1 MMKVRLGAAMMVA
14 AIVAVGSGFFL
25 LASIDAAAAQNGQTN
40 RARAPHVFHM
50 KGAFRNTTKNLI
62 DHGGPVLP
70 TSHVYAVYWG
80 LSGFPSDVQSGLADF
95 FNGFGNST
103 YSNILVQY
111 FHSSATTTSSALSG
125 DAFDTSSPPFKGPS
139 VSTIASE
146 ICKQINLPG
155 SGLKLDSD
163 GVYFAITSNFPKG
176 ANFCAWHSLGTCNGQ
191 PIPVVY
197 LPNLTGVSG
206 CEIGGASGNPWSI
219 ATQSMANVAAHEL
232 SEVITDPQLNAWFDS
247 GGQEVGDKCAWQF
260 ASAVTLGSTSWQLQE
275 EWSNANSGCIQSE

>member
-1 MMKVRLGAAMMVA
+1 MMKGAAMMVA
-14 AIVAVGSGFFL
+14 AMVFFFFSPRTCDADRDGSRQVMRQKPPSGKP
-25 LASIDAAAAQNGQTN
+25 AHGHGGGTQ
-40 RARAPHVFHM
+40 
-50 KGAFRNTTKNLI
+50 NLI

-70 TSHVYAVYWG
+70 TTHVYAVYWG
-80 LSGFPSDVQSGLADF
+80 PSGFPSDIQSGLTDF

-111 FHSSATTTSSALSG
+111 FRGSASTTSSVLSG
-125 DAFDTSSPPFKGPS
+125 DALDTSSPPFKGPS

-146 ICKQINLPG
+146 ICKQINLAG

-206 CEIGGASGNPWSI
+206 CEIAGANGYSI

-232 SEVITDPQLNAWFDS
+232 SEVTTDPQLNAWYDS
-247 GGQEVGDKCAWQF
+247 GGQEIGDKCAWQF
-260 ASAVTLGSTSWQLQE
+260 NGTVTLSDGKNWQLQE

>member
-1 MMKVRLGAAMMVA
+1 MIKVRLGAAMMVA
-14 AIVAVGSGFFL
+14 AIVAIGSGFFL
-25 LASIDAAAAQNGQTN
+25 RASIADAAPNGQTN

-50 KGAFRNTTKNLI
+50 KGASRNTTKNLI
-62 DHGGPVLP
+62 DHGGEVLP

-80 LSGFPSDVQSGLADF
+80 PSGFPPDIQTGLTDF
-95 FNGFGNST
+95 FSRFGNNK
-103 YSNILVQY
+103 YSNILAQY
-111 FHSSATTTSSALSG
+111 FRNPAITTTSSAFIA

-146 ICKQINLPG
+146 ICAQINLG
-155 SGLKLDSD
+155 SGVKLDSD

-206 CEIGGASGNPWSI
+206 CEIGGASGNSYSI
-219 ATQSMANVAAHEL
+219 AAQSMANVAAHEL